1 VLGSFRLPTAEVF
14 AMPPRLRIAA
24 PLALALGF
32 AVLPG
37 PAAAQQD
44 PPVSRI
50 AFGSCADE
58 EKPQPLWDAVLA
70 YRPDLFVFTGDN
82 VYGDV
87 HRGRDVAE
95 GEVLAEL
102 REAYAEARSVAG
114 FMLLRRTVPVLAT
127 WDDHDYGLNDGG
139 GDFPLKRESQRLFA
153 DFWDLPAADPRRT
166 REGLFHAEVLGPPG
180 KRVQVIL
187 LDTRSFRSPLKPTDA
202 PGAPGKER
210 YLPDPDPAKTM
221 LGEAQW
227 RWLAERLREP
237 AEIRVVVSSI
247 QVLAEGH
254 GWERWGN
261 LPAERQRLFDLVR
274 DAGARRGVRFGRP
287 PRRRDLSRGAE
298 PAVSHPRADGERHQP
313 IPCRGGRGRAQPH
326 RPRLRSAQLRND
338 RHRLV
343 GRRTAAGHPRRCRP
357 ATARGGNPDLGPA
370 APVRRAPRWRR
381 RCFRRGSIN
390 LQTDSD
396 CSRHPQLL
404 DAFQQ
409 SLSAG

>member
-1 VLGSFRLPTAEVF
+1 LSTAEVF
-14 AMPPRLRIAA
+14 AMPPRFRTAA
-24 PLALALGF
+24 SLALALGF
-32 AVLPG
+32 AVLLG
-37 PAAAQQD
+37 PAVAQQN

-70 YRPDLFVFTGDN
+70 YHPDLFVFTGDN

-87 HRGRDVAE
+87 HQGRDVAE
-95 GEVLAEL
+95 GEFLAEL
-102 REAYAEARSVAG
+102 RESYAEARSVAG
-114 FMLLRRTVPVLAT
+114 FTRLRRMVPVLAT
-127 WDDHDYGLNDGG
+127 WDDHDYGLNDSG
-139 GDFPLKRESQRLFA
+139 GDFPLKRESQQLFA
-153 DFWDLPAADPRRT
+153 DFWELPAADPRRT
-166 REGLFHAEVLGPPG
+166 REGLYHAEILGPPG

-261 LPAERQRLFDLVR
+261 LPAERQRLFDLIRDTGARSVVFVSGDRHIGGIYREERNLPYPIHELTASGINQFYAAADEAGPNRIGPVYGLPNFGTIDIDWWADELRLAVR
-274 DAGARRGVRFGRP
+274 DGAGQ
-287 PRRRDLSRGAE
+287 PRREAVIPISDL
-298 PAVSHPRADGERHQP
+298 
-313 IPCRGGRGRAQPH
+313 
-326 RPRLRSAQLRND
+326 RPR
-338 RHRLV
+338 
-343 GRRTAAGHPRRCRP
+343 
-357 ATARGGNPDLGPA
+357 
-370 APVRRAPRWRR
+370 
-381 RCFRRGSIN
+381 
-390 LQTDSD
+390 
-396 CSRHPQLL
+396 
-404 DAFQQ
+404 
-409 SLSAG
+409 